1 MLNLP
6 KFTFI
11 NGPAGSGKSTLA
23 KLICDTD
30 KDVWRDGFAE
40 PIRQAIYSVFFPEEG
55 PIHYDLDLKDQKV
68 KSSPFPFREDFTYR
82 DAMIS
87 FSEDWMKPYFGRDIF
102 GRLAFQRCVEQEMF
116 YDKFVFDDSGFKEE
130 AEYIVRF
137 ASPPS
142 CLLIRLHREG
152 CNFTG
157 DSRSYIILDGVPTI
171 NLHNDGKSEDLL
183 ASLQLQLGNI

>member
-23 KLICDTD
+23 RLICEAD
-30 KDVWRDGFAE
+30 KSVWRDGFAE
-40 PIRQAIYSVFFPEEG
+40 PIREAIYVVFFPEEG

-68 KSSPFPFREDFTYR
+68 KGSPFPFREDFTFR
-82 DAMIS
+82 DTMIS

-102 GRLAFQRCVEQEMF
+102 GRLAFKRCLEQEMF
-116 YDKFVFDDSGFKEE
+116 YDKFVLDDSGFKEE
-130 AEYIVRF
+130 AEYITNL
-137 ASPPS
+137 ASPSS

-152 CNFTG
+152 HNFTG

-171 NLHNDGKSEDLL
+171 NLQNDRAPED
-183 ASLQLQLGNI
+183 